1 MEVTK
6 MRYLK
11 PDQAQSKC
19 QLRWTSLFSKSSWI
33 KIIASGLSFEL
44 GVNGKKMFMETG
56 ILLTKV
62 YIADFTLVN
71 LELLTV

>member
-1 MEVTK
+1 

-56 ILLTKV
+56 ILLIKV

-71 LELLTV
+71 LEL